1 MKYTILKGNLKIKE
15 LINNESIIGN
25 KITIYGLILKK
36 ICNDINIIESI
47 INIQSGEYNRS
58 VLGFFKILLI
68 EFFLIFSYL
77 EYL

>member
-68 EFFLIFSYL
+68 EFLLIFSYL